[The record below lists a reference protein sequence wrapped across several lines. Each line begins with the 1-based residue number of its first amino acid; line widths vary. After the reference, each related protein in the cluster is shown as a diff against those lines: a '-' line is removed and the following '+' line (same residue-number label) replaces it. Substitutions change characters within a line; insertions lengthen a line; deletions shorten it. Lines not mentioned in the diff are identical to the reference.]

1 MTRIYM
7 QNMKLWFLKIKQYV
21 INGETFHVHGL
32 ECLIL
37 LPILHTLIYRFNTS
51 SIMIPECY
59 FVDIYKLILKFIRI
73 QKSQHITKEEE
84 QSHRTHTKT
93 TVTKSARGS
102 WKNRYTDQWTRIKS
116 LETDPHKYS
125 QLIFG
130 KETRESK

>member
-1 MTRIYM
+1 
-7 QNMKLWFLKIKQYV
+7 
-21 INGETFHVHGL
+21 
-32 ECLIL
+32 
-37 LPILHTLIYRFNTS
+37 
-51 SIMIPECY
+51 MIPECY